1 MRVAYCEYGRV
12 QDVWRIVS
20 TGVVNARGRMNAGF
34 AHTGKKFDKV
44 FDIKA

>member
-20 TGVVNARGRMNAGF
+20 TGVGNARGGM
-34 AHTGKKFDKV
+34 
-44 FDIKA
+44 KARVGTNW